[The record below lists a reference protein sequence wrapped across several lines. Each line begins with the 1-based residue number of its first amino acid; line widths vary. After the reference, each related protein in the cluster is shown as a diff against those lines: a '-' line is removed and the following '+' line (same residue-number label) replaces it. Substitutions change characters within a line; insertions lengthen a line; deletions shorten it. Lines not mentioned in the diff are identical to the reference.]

1 MLNDCSIFQETFQWQ
16 NCNNWVKSNA
26 KKKKTKQK
34 IEYRDN
40 KSANSLMYLKIRFW
54 RGEGKKEGQKN
65 IEKKKKRSWSTMD
78 PLKAAVAVGKT
89 GNGWKLVF
97 PELLA
102 AFGTVFTLD
111 VHDRAC
117 RKSHARDKRGR
128 KRGWKTLSL
137 WAWFSRFDTHI
148 HLVSLFIYML
158 HIINIY
164 IYVYKCIY
172 IYMQSCVC
180 SMQQQQLRPSLSC
193 RVLRFSSW

>member
-1 MLNDCSIFQETFQWQ
+1 
-16 NCNNWVKSNA
+16 
-26 KKKKTKQK
+26 
-34 IEYRDN
+34 
-40 KSANSLMYLKIRFW
+40 
-54 RGEGKKEGQKN
+54 
-65 IEKKKKRSWSTMD
+65 MD

-89 GNGWKLVF
+89 GSGWKLVF

-148 HLVSLFIYML
+148 HLVSLFIYVSTYNKYI
-158 HIINIY
+158 HIRIQIY
-164 IYVYKCIY
+164 ICIY
-172 IYMQSCVC
+172 IC
-180 SMQQQQLRPSLSC
+180 SRACARCSSSSSVKAISLVQCPPLFELVSA
-193 RVLRFSSW
+193 RARYSGVLHLHKCIHPHMCTITHGR

>member
-1 MLNDCSIFQETFQWQ
+1 
-16 NCNNWVKSNA
+16 
-26 KKKKTKQK
+26 
-34 IEYRDN
+34 
-40 KSANSLMYLKIRFW
+40 
-54 RGEGKKEGQKN
+54 
-65 IEKKKKRSWSTMD
+65 MD

-172 IYMQSCVC
+172 IYIYAVV
-180 SMQQQQLRPSLSC
+180 
-193 RVLRFSSW
+193 RVLDAAAAVKAISLVQSPPLFELVGARARYPGVLHPHKCIHPHTCTITHGR